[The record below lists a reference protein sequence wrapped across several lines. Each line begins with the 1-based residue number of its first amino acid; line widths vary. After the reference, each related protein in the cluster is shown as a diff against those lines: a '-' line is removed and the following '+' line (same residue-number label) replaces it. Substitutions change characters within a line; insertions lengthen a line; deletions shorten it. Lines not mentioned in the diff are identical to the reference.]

1 MKNKL
6 SRLLLIQPKMFEK
19 YHFWINVYIHIS
31 QENKILPR
39 LVSEDEFSKLEIP
52 KNNAAAV
59 GVVDRGHNL
68 AEQGAGSGFPQPPAR
83 THVGMEIAVA
93 RR

>member
-1 MKNKL
+1 M
-6 SRLLLIQPKMFEK
+6 LIRED
-19 YHFWINVYIHIS
+19 I
-31 QENKILPR
+31 ILRILQHHSVLQAFQLQFSSR

-52 KNNAAAV
+52 ENNAAAV

-93 RR
+93 GR